1 MSRSSADVPPDQ
13 SNVDNGDLGFLLIY
27 ILQREYLN
35 EHALLGLPV
44 CTIVVEYG
52 HNFFDNTVF

>member
-44 CTIVVEYG
+44 CTIVVEYV
-52 HNFFDNTVF
+52 HKFFDNTVF